1 MVVQQCWFH
10 CSSRILSGN
19 WSSNSWRLVNRFLM
33 FTKDSCGPC
42 GLVKR
47 YINALKDER
56 TEVIEEIQ
64 LEDFSDEPIPEENL
78 AIAKKYG
85 VTATPVLV
93 VTNAEGTMLG
103 KYTGGMQITQ
113 SIRKLFDQYV

>member
-1 MVVQQCWFH
+1 MNKFY
-10 CSSRILSGN
+10 
-19 WSSNSWRLVNRFLM
+19 M

-47 YINALKDER
+47 YVNAMKDDR
-56 TEVIEEIQ
+56 TDKIEEIQ

-78 AIAKKYG
+78 ALAKKYD

-93 VTNAEGTMLG
+93 VTSPNGTILD
-103 KYTGGMQITQ
+103 KKIGGLRIH
-113 SIRKLFDQYV
+113 KVFDSC

>member
-1 MVVQQCWFH
+1 MTAKF
-10 CSSRILSGN
+10 IL
-19 WSSNSWRLVNRFLM
+19 

-47 YINALKDER
+47 YFNAMKDDR
-56 TEVIEEIQ
+56 TKLIQEVQ

-78 AIAKKYG
+78 ALAKKYS

-93 VTNAEGTMLG
+93 IADENGEFIESYAS
-103 KYTGGMQITQ
+103 GMPITQ
-113 SIRKLFDQYV
+113 NIRRLFKKYDV

>member
-1 MVVQQCWFH
+1 MSKF
-10 CSSRILSGN
+10 I
-19 WSSNSWRLVNRFLM
+19 M

-47 YINALKDER
+47 YLNALKDDR
-56 TEVIEEIQ
+56 TKLIEEVQ

-78 AIAKKYG
+78 ALAKKYG

-93 VTNAEGTMLG
+93 ITSPNGLILE
-103 KYTGGMQITQ
+103 KKTGGMEITQ
-113 SIRKLFDQYV
+113 NIRKLFDQYVVS